1 MYTLVGLAVRH
12 GNAYRLLIGLYAVVL
27 CFTGP
32 AAASENKDDSAVS
45 AMAIPVSTDS
55 LKTAAVQKFD
65 SLSPPALPSA
75 AKTSLTADQ
84 KDQPQKLKLIK
95 RTYGG
100 RQQVLLATGMMI
112 FVVGIMTMA
121 QQWNPR

>member
-1 MYTLVGLAVRH
+1 MRYHTIKLPV
-12 GNAYRLLIGLYAVVL
+12 IGFFMVAF
-27 CFTGP
+27 CFSGP
-32 AAASENKDDSAVS
+32 AAAPVKDSLCSLRSPNEPAVS
-45 AMAIPVSTDS
+45 DTAKPAISDS
-55 LKTAAVQKFD
+55 LKSTASQKVD
-65 SLSPPALPSA
+65 SLSSPVVPPAANASPA
-75 AKTSLTADQ
+75 ADQ
-84 KDQPQKLKLIK
+84 KDQPQKLTLIK

>member
-1 MYTLVGLAVRH
+1 MCIPARFTVRYR
-12 GNAYRLLIGLYAVVL
+12 NAQLFIIGLFVAL
-27 CFTGP
+27 CFSGLV
-32 AAASENKDDSAVS
+32 AAPVNNGDSAVS
-45 AMAIPVSTDS
+45 AMAIPASSDS
-55 LKTAAVQKFD
+55 LKAAVVQKVD

-75 AKTSLTADQ
+75 AKTSLSTDQ

-95 RTYGG
+95 RSYGG